1 MKSIVKGILLFIVA
15 IILIVILTPIN
26 FCIVWKKDYFKD
38 SALSLDKW
46 ANREFR
52 AFWNKTLIVH
62 HGYKFGNI
70 EQSISEVLGHNYI
83 LETLSPKGKL
93 LVKIL
98 TPKHCTDAMKK

>member
-26 FCIVWKKDYFKD
+26 FCIVWKKEYFND
-38 SALSLDKW
+38 TALSLDKW

-52 AFWNKTLIVH
+52 TLWNKTLIVNN
-62 HGYKFGNI
+62 GYKFGNI
-70 EQSISEVLGHNYI
+70 EQSISEVLGHNYL
-83 LETLSPKGKL
+83 LETLTPTGMR

-98 TPKHCTDAMKK
+98 SVRHCLDAMEE